1 VRDIAHE
8 RRQNG
13 AVSEAHSRTAAWG
26 AFAASAALLTVSGA
40 MVAGH
45 VPWVELVVWPVVVM
59 ASPTVG
65 LLVALRR
72 PRNLVGWVLLVNGL
86 LLALEGFAEGYANFD
101 LVDDRGSLPAS
112 RLAALWTEASWPL
125 MFAPLTAVGFLFPDG
140 RLPSPRWRPVAI
152 GAVASF
158 VGLTCVELVA
168 PWNLAEDPPFEAVES
183 PLPVLPEWLANA
195 LAYPLVAGVVVG
207 LLAGAWAVRTRFRR
221 ARGVERL
228 QLLWLSYAA
237 VLLPLTVIFCIFG
250 GLLVDQGDAAVTA
263 GFAFGMVAIPAAIG
277 IAILR
282 YRLLDIELVL
292 NRTLVYGALTV
303 CVVGAY
309 VAIVG
314 ALQGLIDVE
323 GLPGLIA
330 AGLVA
335 VAVQPLRMR
344 LQRRVDRLVYGDR
357 SDPYG
362 ALTRLAGRLHETLS
376 PDQVVEAIVDSV
388 AEALRL
394 PYVAI
399 EFERE
404 GMVEVA
410 AAHGAPADRELT
422 RLPLNFQ
429 GDTIAQLA
437 IQLPPGRE
445 LAGADRRLLE
455 DLAKPAGVAVQ
466 AVRLT
471 ADLQWSRERLV
482 SAREEERRR
491 LRRDLHDGLGPA
503 LAASVL
509 QLDAAR
515 RLIAVDPE
523 AAEALLVELRDQTQE
538 SIADVRRLVYELR
551 PPALDELGLVQALRE
566 QASRLGG
573 DGAIDAPERLPPLPA
588 AVEVAAYR
596 IATEAMTNVVRHAHA
611 TRCDVRLSLNGGLV
625 LEVEDD
631 GSGLPPGCR
640 AGVGLHSMRERAAEL
655 GGSCTVAG
663 RPGGGTVVRA
673 LLPLGVR

>member
-1 VRDIAHE
+1 V
-8 RRQNG
+8 
-13 AVSEAHSRTAAWG
+13 SRTPPTSVAWG
-26 AFAASAALLTVSGA
+26 AFAASAALI
-40 MVAGH
+40 VAGGGLS
-45 VPWVELVVWPVVVM
+45 VGYSPWAEFIVWPLVVM
-59 ASPTVG
+59 ASPAVG

-72 PRNLVGWVLLVNGL
+72 PRNLVGWL
-86 LLALEGFAEGYANFD
+86 LLANGLILALETFAESYAYYD
-101 LVDDRGSLPAS
+101 LVDHRGSLPGS
-112 RLAALWTEASWPL
+112 PWAALWSEASWPL
-125 MFAPLTAVGFLFPDG
+125 LFASLTAVLFVFPDG
-140 RLPSPRWRPVAI
+140 RLPSARWRPAAI
-152 GAVASF
+152 GAAVSF
-158 VGLTCVELVA
+158 AGLSCVELVA
-168 PWNLAEDPPFEAVES
+168 PWNLRDDPPLDAVTS
-183 PLPVLPEWLANA
+183 PLWVLPEWLANA
-195 LAYPLVAGVVVG
+195 LALPLLAGVVCG
-207 LLAGAWAVRTRFRR
+207 LIAGFWAVRTRFRR
-221 ARGVERL
+221 AQGVERL

-237 VLLPLTVIFCIFG
+237 VMLPLTVIVCIFG
-250 GLLVDQGDAAVTA
+250 GLLLDEPDAAVVA
-263 GFAFGMVAIPAAIG
+263 GLVLAMITIPVAIG

-282 YRLLDIELVL
+282 YRLLDIELAL
-292 NRTLVYGALTV
+292 NRTLVYGTLTV

-335 VAVQPLRMR
+335 LAVHPLRMR

-362 ALTRLAGRLHETLS
+362 ALTRLAGRLHETLA

-404 GMVEVA
+404 GVVEVA
-410 AAHGAPADRELT
+410 AAHGTPADRELT

-445 LAGADRRLLE
+445 LARADRRLLE

-509 QLDAAR
+509 QLDAVR

-523 AAEALLVELRDQTQE
+523 AAEALLVELRDQTQD

-631 GSGLPPGCR
+631 GSGLPAGCR
-640 AGVGLHSMRERAAEL
+640 AGVGLYSMRERAAEL

-673 LLPLGVR
+673 LLPLEVR